1 METITAKQ
9 VPAILEAALPFAPV
23 FIHGPNGIGKTAV
36 LNHHARRVFKSVAIK
51 KLQYEAKM
59 GERNAEVVAKL
70 IEEIKSLEPHQIKL
84 VDDVRLGN
92 IDLLDLS
99 GLPHVVDEQMKR
111 AVGDFWPQRDPITGE
126 KIWCILYVD
135 EFTQGGR
142 EKQTACQ
149 QLTDTGKIG
158 SFILAGHKQ
167 SDPNCEHGLV
177 LIVGSGNRQ
186 KDRANSHGMGMQTG
200 TRWTHFTMMPDL
212 DSWLE
217 WADTVGLNPL
227 VTSFNKMMTV
237 GGEPYL
243 FKLDPAQKHEHPTGP
258 CPRTWE
264 RLAHVLDAGL
274 STEIE
279 RPVIE
284 GIVGEEAAVAFIA
297 VKHAAQAVDVEQA
310 LTDPTNAT
318 IPQETGHQFAAASL
332 LIRLANA
339 SNFGN
344 IITYLSRIGEGEFT
358 SPEILV
364 FVVEAIKRRQVEL
377 ADTKEYR
384 DFALQWADI
393 RS

>member
-9 VPAILEAALPFAPV
+9 VPDVLEATLPFAPV
-23 FIHGPNGIGKTAV
+23 FIHGPNGIGKTQV
-36 LNHHARRVFKSVAIK
+36 LNRCVRRVFKKVAVK
-51 KLQYEAKM
+51 KLQHEVAT
-59 GERNAEVVAKL
+59 GERNAEVVAEVIKE
-70 IEEIKSLEPHQIKL
+70 IESLDADQIRL
-84 VDDVRLGN
+84 CDDVRLGN

-99 GLPHVVDEQMKR
+99 GLPHVVDERMKR
-111 AVGDFWPQRDPITGE
+111 AVGDFWPQRDPDTG
-126 KIWCILYVD
+126 KKVWVILYVD

-142 EKQTACQ
+142 EKQTGFQ
-149 QLTDTGKIG
+149 QVQDTGRIG
-158 SFILAGHKQ
+158 SFVLAGHKV
-167 SDPNCEHGLV
+167 SDPNCEHGLA

-212 DSWLE
+212 DAWLE
-217 WADTVGLNPL
+217 WADSVNLNPL

-243 FKLDPAQKHEHPTGP
+243 FRLDPTQQHEHPTAP
-258 CPRTWE
+258 TPRTWE
-264 RLAHVLDAGL
+264 RVAHVLDGGL
-274 STEIE
+274 PVDIE
-279 RPVIE
+279 RSVIE

-297 VKHAAQAVDVEQA
+297 VKHAAQSIDVEQA

-318 IPQETGHQFAAASL
+318 IPQDTGHQFAAASL

-339 SNFGN
+339 SNFEN
-344 IITYLSRIGEGEFT
+344 VITYLSRVADGEFT

-364 FVVEAIKRRQVEL
+364 FVVEAIKRRQPEL
-377 ADTKEYR
+377 ADTVAYR